1 MLSRTGRLWLAAAA
15 AGLSVIMA
23 QPAVQA
29 WTVRGDAAAWSE
41 VVAALKKQHSVS
53 YRGKS
58 SVFGN
63 PLIVEFAP
71 PDSQHTI
78 IQGKV
83 PDVIPPERI
92 TVGNISWT
100 RDHNGKWDCSDPLT
114 LSPEQ
119 LVPLWDRK
127 GEVTVG
133 RIPDLVINGMP
144 THGYAYTSTFDPGT
158 GSALTISTKLYVAVQ
173 TGLPLRQ
180 IAEAATSRTPSTFD
194 YYDYGAPI
202 IIAPPCR

>member
-1 MLSRTGRLWLAAAA
+1 MAMSGRTGRLWLAAAA

-29 WTVRGDAAAWSE
+29 WTVRGDAAAWAE

-83 PDVIPPERI
+83 PEVIAPERI
-92 TVGNISWT
+92 TVGNMSWK

-114 LSPEQ
+114 LSPAQ
-119 LVPLWDRK
+119 LSPHHQHKALRCGPNRPAHPANRGGGNFEDAVEVRLLRLRGADYDRA
-127 GEVTVG
+127 TVQVSLN
-133 RIPDLVINGMP
+133 P
-144 THGYAYTSTFDPGT
+144 
-158 GSALTISTKLYVAVQ
+158 
-173 TGLPLRQ
+173 
-180 IAEAATSRTPSTFD
+180 RTT
-194 YYDYGAPI
+194 YL
-202 IIAPPCR
+202 